1 MDTET
6 FKRRFIEER
15 DRDAKARKVSQ
26 ATNFC
31 RVFELPA
38 PEEFPEDYCFGGGI
52 PVMIKM
58 VDWFHPV
65 DRGCVTSFGP
75 RTWEEAKKML
85 PNYIRGKT
93 YFNPAR
99 RYLILTDF
107 NETLLID

>member
-6 FKRRFIEER
+6 FERQFIEQR
-15 DRDAKARKVSQ
+15 DRDAKARHVSQ

-52 PVMIKM
+52 PVEIKM
-58 VDWFHPV
+58 VDWFNPC
-65 DRGCVTSFGP
+65 DFRDSGGLE
-75 RTWEEAKKML
+75 TWEQAKRLL
-85 PNYIRGKT
+85 PKFIQQKT
-93 YFNPAR
+93 YFKPGR
-99 RYLILTDF
+99 RYLVLTDF